1 MKYLV
6 LVTSN
11 VGGALGWWLGA
22 RFGLMTGFVLSV
34 VGLGVGIWGGRR
46 WGQHLGL

>member
-1 MKYLV
+1 MKWLV
-6 LVTSN
+6 IVTSN
-11 VGGALGWWLGA
+11 VGGGLGWWAGE
-22 RFGLMTGFVLSV
+22 RFGIMTAFVLSM